1 MTIEFEKNICAAAP
15 GLEVLLV
22 EADVE
27 SLATP
32 DALWAEIEAACA
44 MIHDKYPIEQVRL
57 RGAIDATRAAYKA
70 CGKEPN
76 RYRPSA
82 EALCRR
88 AVKGLGLYRSLA
100 LIDLINLMSLL
111 TGHSIGGFDSDR
123 FAGNTLTLGVGA
135 EGEPYDAIGRGELN
149 IAGLPVFRDA
159 VGGVGTPTSDNERT
173 KLSPATRRITMTIN
187 MYGQG
192 EYTKEEVEALARR
205 LLTDYANARN
215 ITTSY
220 WTVNNENN

>member
-1 MTIEFEKNICAAAP
+1 MTIEFEKNISAAAP

-22 EADVE
+22 EADVD
-27 SLATP
+27 SLATS
-32 DALWAEIEAACA
+32 DALWAEIEAACT
-44 MIHDKYPIEQVRL
+44 MIRDKYPMDQVRL

-88 AVKGLGLYRSLA
+88 AVKGLELYRSLA

-111 TGHSIGGFDSDR
+111 TGHSIGGFDTDR

-135 EGEPYDAIGRGELN
+135 EDEPYDAIGRGELN

-173 KLSPATRRITMTIN
+173 KLSQSTHRITMTIN

-205 LLTDYANARN
+205 LLADYANARN

-220 WTVNNENN
+220 WTVKQ